1 MKRKQKFFKKEIE
14 EVDAILPFMS
24 LLIIIIPLLLSNLAF
39 YHFRVV
45 ETSVPGASSPPS
57 EDQPIPEKVNKEKMV
72 TAQIYIDHDKTKL
85 NILDEANG
93 AVVLKRDAE
102 STLEG
107 AEKILG
113 LLKKIKD
120 KYSKLTTVLV
130 TTKDD
135 VVYGKLVRILEGL
148 KKPLRGLASED
159 DPEKEF
165 SFKVVMLPALTEMN
179 ID

>member
-1 MKRKQKFFKKEIE
+1 MKKQKFVKKEME

-72 TAQIYIDHDKTKL
+72 TAQVYIDQEITRL
-85 NILDEANG
+85 NILDEENG
-93 AVVLKRDAE
+93 AVVLKRKAD

-113 LLKKIKD
+113 LLEKIKD
-120 KYSKLTTVLV
+120 KYSKLETVLV

-135 VVYGKLVRILEGL
+135 VVYGKLIPVLEGL

-159 DPEKEF
+159 EGKEF
-165 SFKVVMLPALTEMN
+165 KFKVVMLPALTEMN